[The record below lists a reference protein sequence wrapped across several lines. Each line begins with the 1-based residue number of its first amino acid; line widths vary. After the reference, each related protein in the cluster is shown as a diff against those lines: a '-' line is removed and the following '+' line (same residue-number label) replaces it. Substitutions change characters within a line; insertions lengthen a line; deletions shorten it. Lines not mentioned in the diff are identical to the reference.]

1 MTSKQFNYYS
11 STYLRVNG
19 LYWWG
24 HSNPCLFLFMF
35 SQTWSGRGQGVRMSL
50 IKAESHFWNYTVWV
64 ILKQPHPMRLNVL
77 VGLLFS
83 PAKKH
88 RGLGVTSQLQFS
100 QSDVHRLHSLPT
112 SPYPAMLAVTD
123 QKPLCFTMSS
133 RTFSSFLALFGQSSE
148 VPQCLFLLWTH
159 FVETLD
165 HPERK
170 TGKFI

>member
-1 MTSKQFNYYS
+1 MTSKQVNYYS

-24 HSNPCLFLFMF
+24 HSNPYLFLFMF
-35 SQTWSGRGQGVRMSL
+35 SQTWSGRGQGVWVSL

-64 ILKQPHPMRLNVL
+64 ILKQPHPMCLNVL

-133 RTFSSFLALFGQSSE
+133 RTFSSSFLPFLDSLLSSSGPFSFMNSFHGNMGPPRE
-148 VPQCLFLLWTH
+148 KK
-159 FVETLD
+159 
-165 HPERK
+165 R
-170 TGKFI
+170 

>member
-1 MTSKQFNYYS
+1 
-11 STYLRVNG
+11 
-19 LYWWG
+19 
-24 HSNPCLFLFMF
+24 
-35 SQTWSGRGQGVRMSL
+35 MSL

-133 RTFSSFLALFGQSSE
+133 RTFSSSFLPFLDSLLKFLSAFFFYELISWKHWTTQREKQVSLFRDE
-148 VPQCLFLLWTH
+148 
-159 FVETLD
+159 
-165 HPERK
+165 K
-170 TGKFI
+170 